1 MNRKRVANSVAFG
14 TRLAPSTAKQLRAF
28 AKRNKMPISTITNSA
43 LKIFM
48 EDAKKIAETTD
59 GKSFSITP
67 LTNAAEKHS
76 DLVKKRVAMSKMYN
90 KEYKKFAISGLTK
103 FKV

>member
-48 EDAKKIAETTD
+48 DDAKKIAENTD

-67 LTNAAEKHS
+67 LTNAAEKHNS
-76 DLVKKRVAMSKMYN
+76 EVKKRVATSKIYEKVM
-90 KEYKKFAISGLTK
+90 KTK
-103 FKV
+103 RA

>member
-1 MNRKRVANSVAFG
+1 MNRKRIANSVSFG

-48 EDAKKIAETTD
+48 DDAKKIAEATD

-76 DLVKKRVAMSKMYN
+76 SEVKRRVAMSKVYD
-90 KEYKKFAISGLTK
+90 KAYKKVAMSGLTK
-103 FKV
+103 FKA

>member
-28 AKRNKMPISTITNSA
+28 AKKNKMPISTITNSA

-48 EDAKKIAETTD
+48 EDAKKIAAATA
-59 GKSFSITP
+59 GKSFDIMP
-67 LTNAAEKHS
+67 LTNAAIKH
-76 DLVKKRVAMSKMYN
+76 DKEVKARVK
-90 KEYKKFAISGLTK
+90 ISGLYRMK
-103 FKV
+103 D

>member
-48 EDAKKIAETTD
+48 DDAKKIAENTD
-59 GKSFSITP
+59 GKSFAINAF
-67 LTNAAEKHS
+67 TNAAEKHNGE
-76 DLVKKRVAMSKMYN
+76 VKRRVAASKIY
-90 KEYKKFAISGLTK
+90 E
-103 FKV
+103 KVMKAKRA

>member
-48 EDAKKIAETTD
+48 EDAKKIAENTD

-76 DLVKKRVAMSKMYN
+76 DLVKKRVAMSKIYEKAM
-90 KEYKKFAISGLTK
+90 
-103 FKV
+103 KVKRA